1 MFKNTFNNYHAEN
14 CMMIVY
20 NFGTRIQKEEMKEIQ
35 KDHDKNGY
43 LSSITSI
50 ARKYLVQSVFE
61 RYTQL
66 KGCKYVDEI
75 IPYESED
82 DLKNLL
88 QTLDIDIRF
97 LGEDYLRDNKPIT
110 GYNTCMSRKI
120 QLYYCGRFHPY
131 SSTEL
136 KKRIVSMSNTLTD

>member
-1 MFKNTFNNYHAEN
+1 MAEVKGFVASSFDLLHAGHII
-14 CMMIVY
+14 ML
-20 NFGTRIQKEEMKEIQ
+20 EE
-35 KDHDKNGY
+35 
-43 LSSITSI
+43 
-50 ARKYLVQSVFE
+50 ARKNCDYLIVGLHTNPEHKKNLVQSVFE
-61 RYTQL
+61 RHTQL

-88 QTLDIDIRF
+88 QSLDINIRF
-97 LGEDYLRDNKPIT
+97 LGEDYLRANRTIT
-110 GYNTCMSRKI
+110 GYNTCTLRNI
-120 QLYYCGRFHPY
+120 ENYYCKRFHPY

>member
-1 MFKNTFNNYHAEN
+1 MIKGFTASAFDLLHVGHIVMLEEASKNCDYL
-14 CMMIVY
+14 IV
-20 NFGTRIQKEEMKEIQ
+20 GLHTSPTHK
-35 KDHDKNGY
+35 KN
-43 LSSITSI
+43 
-50 ARKYLVQSVFE
+50 LVQSVFE

-75 IPYESED
+75 IPNESED

>member
-1 MFKNTFNNYHAEN
+1 
-14 CMMIVY
+14 MIKGFTASAFDLLHV
-20 NFGTRIQKEEMKEIQ
+20 GHIVMLEE
-35 KDHDKNGY
+35 
-43 LSSITSI
+43 
-50 ARKYLVQSVFE
+50 ARKNCDYLIVGLHTHPAHKKNLVQTVFE
-61 RYTQL
+61 RYIQL

-110 GYNTCMSRKI
+110 GYNTCTLRKI
-120 QLYYCGRFHPY
+120 HLHYCGRFHPY

-136 KKRIVSMSNTLTD
+136 KKRIVSMSDTLTD